1 MVGRQVNFKT
11 EKIEAKPM
19 EEVLSIANLIVHDTR
34 KLPAVKGLDLTVRA
48 GEIVGIA
55 GIDGNGQSELIE
67 AITGLR
73 KVESGSIAIKGKEIT
88 NWPVRRITEEGLV
101 IFLKTVI
108 NTDLFSI
115 FLFGTILFYKHTI
128 KIHFQR
134 KGF

>member
-1 MVGRQVNFKT
+1 
-11 EKIEAKPM
+11 M

-128 KIHFQR
+128 KSIFKER
-134 KGF
+134 DFKF